1 MSNESK
7 MTPELKAKIADA
19 TKKNAEAGNQD
30 VIASLGGS
38 TCINPELTNKFL
50 DLAQK
55 GGDALASIQGAV
67 DPTKAAPDS
76 DLYLK
81 SEYER
86 AKRIRQN
93 ADLDFY
99 VAEQNYFV
107 NIKGGDSYKALIT
120 DRIKNTGNKEYETIL
135 KKFIEMNEIA
145 SILITTTDV
154 REVAEE
160 NMNKVVHELEKNND
174 RLRDI
179 INSGTGDAITYQRKS
194 SYESKMKEMVQN
206 WSVIPTIIYW
216 TLLILWVGIVMFYL
230 QQMTLVNFAILIAL
244 ILYPYLSTNI
254 IVWILGFV
262 QGVWTFIFSAVKNR
276 VSA

>member
-1 MSNESK
+1 
-7 MTPELKAKIADA
+7 
-19 TKKNAEAGNQD
+19 
-30 VIASLGGS
+30 
-38 TCINPELTNKFL
+38 
-50 DLAQK
+50 
-55 GGDALASIQGAV
+55 
-67 DPTKAAPDS
+67 
-76 DLYLK
+76 
-81 SEYER
+81 
-86 AKRIRQN
+86 
-93 ADLDFY
+93 
-99 VAEQNYFV
+99 
-107 NIKGGDSYKALIT
+107 
-120 DRIKNTGNKEYETIL
+120 
-135 KKFIEMNEIA
+135 MNEIA
-145 SILITTTDV
+145 SILITTADV

-216 TLLILWVGIVMFYL
+216 TLLILWVGIVMLYL
-230 QQMTLVNFAILIAL
+230 QQTTLMNFAILIAL